1 MWCAVCCALSYSH
14 ILSLLHAQTLS
25 PSHTLTISLSLSLS
39 DYPPLNPFFTS
50 LWCKESEVDSVL
62 VDYLMPFSSAEAY
75 IEGEGEYD
83 SEEENEETDEEEEGS
98 EDDEDDDDEEGKFHF
113 CIFSEVFFVFVCCI
127 FFLFC

>member
-1 MWCAVCCALSYSH
+1 MWCGMHS
-14 ILSLLHAQTLS
+14 ISLLHVSLS
-25 PSHTLTISLSLSLS
+25 STFSLSLSL

-98 EDDEDDDDEEGKFHF
+98 EDDEDDDDEEGKIYFS
-113 CIFSEVFFVFVCCI
+113 IFPLAFLLFVLCFPV
-127 FFLFC
+127 